1 MQGFTY
7 ENQGQN
13 TYLVYQFDDR
23 PIDTMA
29 LGMLTNNKIKGFAPA
44 IYTEIDNQIHQVQ
57 CVVTCNAQ

>member
-44 IYTEIDNQIHQVQ
+44 IYTEIDNQKFIKYNVS
-57 CVVTCNAQ
+57 